1 MFDIPPFHLA
11 SSAGIRHMQAMT
23 KPTLP
28 SDDLTQQA
36 KLSKSKPSQWLEFGP
51 LLIFFIAYLYLKR
64 TLPDPKTAIYI
75 AAIIL
80 GGLST
85 LSLIYSTV
93 KHGAIPKMLLFTTL
107 LVVGSAG
114 LSYVFKDP
122 RFIYMKPTVINAL
135 FGIGVLGGV
144 VFKKN
149 VIQMIMGE
157 AIEMPIKAWNNLAIR
172 WGIFFFVLA
181 AINEYVWRIYGED
194 FWVKFKVFGFLPLTI
209 LFTMTQLPFIMK
221 NGKIKGEDAVK

>member
-1 MFDIPPFHLA
+1 MTDA
-11 SSAGIRHMQAMT
+11 SQ
-23 KPTLP
+23 TLP
-28 SDDLTQQA
+28 QNPPKKKA
-36 KLSKSKPSQWLEFGP
+36 SQWLEFGP
-51 LLIFFIAYLYLKR
+51 LLIFFIAYMYLKR

-85 LSLIYSTV
+85 LSVIYSTV
-93 KHGAIPKMLLFTTL
+93 KHGALPKMLLFTTV

-135 FGIGVLGGV
+135 FGVGVLGGILL
-144 VFKKN
+144 KKN
-149 VIQMIMGE
+149 VIKMIMGE
-157 AIEMPIKAWNNLAIR
+157 AFDMPLKAWNNLAIR
-172 WGIFFFVLA
+172 WGLFFFVLA
-181 AINEYVWRIYGED
+181 AINEFVWRSYGED
-194 FWVKFKVFGFLPLTI
+194 FWVKFKVFGFFPITI

-221 NGKIKGEDAVK
+221 NGTVKGADEAKPPQT